1 MLIEDILS
9 FTDRMYFVSFWHSPP
24 SPITLGKRMLKAL
37 NIILD
42 IQEID
47 MQMIQLM
54 RLKSERQKDLAN
66 INAVKDDLR
75 HQSEAKQLEIAE
87 LKKVIRLMEGDV
99 SDIKSKLKKLESQQN
114 AIKKVEEFN
123 ALSHEMSQA
132 DRERSA
138 KELRLSEHY
147 EKLAAEEETLKAI
160 DQSLETT
167 IENSKVL
174 EAEIHDG
181 ISRINAEGR
190 VLKTQRDEL
199 VSSAEPETF
208 RIYERLLR
216 NKRDRVVVPIENR
229 CCSGCHIMLT
239 AQDENLVRK
248 GERIV
253 FCEHCSRIHYW
264 PESQALE
271 GTTVATKQRRRRP
284 TKV

>member
-1 MLIEDILS
+1 MH
-9 FTDRMYFVSFWHSPP
+9 R
-24 SPITLGKRMLKAL
+24 AL
-37 NIILD
+37 NNILD

-54 RLKSERQKDLAN
+54 RLKGERQKDLAN

-75 HQSEAKQLEIAE
+75 KQGAAKGAEITD
-87 LKKVIRLMEGDV
+87 LKKIIRLLEGDV
-99 SDIKSKLKKLESQQN
+99 SDIKSKIKKLESQQN
-114 AIKKVEEFN
+114 AIKKVDEFN

-138 KELRLSEHY
+138 KELKLSDHH
-147 EKLAAEEETLKAI
+147 EKLAAEEEALKAI
-160 DQSLETT
+160 EDNLETT

-174 EAEIHDG
+174 ESEIHDS
-181 ISRINAEGR
+181 IARINAEGR
-190 VLKTQRDEL
+190 VLKAQRDEL
-199 VSSAEPETF
+199 VEKAEPETF

-271 GTTVATKQRRRRP
+271 GSAVTAKQRRRRAA
-284 TKV
+284 KV